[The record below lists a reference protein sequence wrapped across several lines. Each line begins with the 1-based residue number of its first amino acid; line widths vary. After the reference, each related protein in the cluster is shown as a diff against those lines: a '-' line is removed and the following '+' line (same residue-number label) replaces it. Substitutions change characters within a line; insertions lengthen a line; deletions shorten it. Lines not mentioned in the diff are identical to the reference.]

1 MNQSE
6 AFKDFESWCA
16 KLQQNRFKEELRNE
30 MRRDVHKLVFTKIN
44 QGLTISQLFDWV
56 VEQEKLFV
64 GSNMQGPCW
73 AHQEYVSVRQKLWGL
88 KQKVK

>member
-6 AFKDFESWCA
+6 AFKDLENWCA
-16 KLQQNRFKEELRNE
+16 KLQQNRFNEELRNE
-30 MRRDVHKLVFTKIN
+30 MRRDVHKLVFTKIS
-44 QGLTISQLFDWV
+44 QGLTLTKLFDWI
-56 VEQEKLFV
+56 VEQEKLFA
-64 GSNMQGPCW
+64 GLNMQGPYW